1 MNSRLKYV
9 VYIFKMVMALVY
21 IVLGFAF
28 IFKNEGIGKLVPLEY
43 MPILGVLLIVYGL
56 FRGYRA
62 FSAERKV

>member
-1 MNSRLKYV
+1 MNSQLKYI
-9 VYIFKMVMALVY
+9 VYIFKMVMAIVY